1 MTLNKQSNQ
10 QNVTFIKA
18 KNQGFKGGVGNFG
31 ETGSRSLDFENTQP
45 EKNLPLPYRAPPPT
59 HTNAHMTNEGTR

>member
-1 MTLNKQSNQ
+1 MTPSLC
-10 QNVTFIKA
+10 FL
-18 KNQGFKGGVGNFG
+18 KGGVGNFG
-31 ETGSRSLDFENTQP
+31 ETSSSALEFENTQP